1 MPTRFSV
8 LLGKLKLKFIWKNKQ
23 ARIVR
28 KIQKK
33 KNHEVVVGGGTKPS
47 PDTKTCQRKLA
58 NSYFVYRLEKSF

>member
-8 LLGKLKLKFIWKNKQ
+8 LLGKLKLKFIWKNKH

-33 KNHEVVVGGGTKPS
+33 KNHEVVMGGGTKPS
-47 PDTKTCQRKLA
+47 PDTKTC
-58 NSYFVYRLEKSF
+58 